1 MSSLLYTLGRW
12 AFGARRL
19 VLILWIAVLAL
30 AGGGALLFNQG
41 TDNAFSIPGTESQE
55 ALDSLDHTFPQVA
68 GASAQIIV
76 VAPEGDTVEDAGV
89 RSAIDDA
96 VTALGDIGQ
105 VEQAVSPFDE
115 NVTGAVSEDQRAA
128 LISIQFDGAQTDIT
142 AATIRDVED
151 AEASLA
157 KALPAGAESSL
168 GGQLFSNSLPTLSV
182 IELVGVVVALVVLI
196 LTFGS
201 FLAAGMPLITALLGV
216 GISMALIFV
225 ATVFG
230 PISSTTPML
239 ALMLGLAVGIDYAL
253 FIISRHQDG
262 LRSGLDPAESAARA
276 TATAGSAVIFAGLTV
291 IIALLGLA
299 VANIPFL
306 TTMGVAAAVGVAI
319 AVVISLSLIP
329 AMLGFAGERLR
340 PKARRARKRAAA
352 RGAAEPVDVP
362 QASVPE
368 HHTAVPEHHTAA
380 PEPVEGHPNRF
391 FLGWVRGVTR
401 LPIVTIVAVVAVLGA
416 LAIPALSLR
425 LALPDAGSLPEG
437 DGARTTY
444 DLVSEHFGEGF
455 NGPLIVT
462 GGIVGSTDPLGLMAD
477 LKQEIEGLDGVAAVP
492 LATPNATADTGI
504 IQVIPSGS
512 PDSQATKDL
521 VAEIRGLH
529 QYFQD
534 EYGVDLQ
541 VTGFTAIGIDISDRL
556 GGALLPFGLIV
567 VGLSLVLLTMV
578 FRSIW
583 VPIKATLGYLLSVA
597 ASFGVVA
604 LVFEHGV
611 FAEAL
616 HVART
621 GPVISFM
628 PIILMGVL
636 FGLAMDYEVFLV
648 SRMREDFVHSGLAK
662 RSVETGFLGSAKV
675 VTAAA
680 VIMFAVFAAFVPEG
694 DTNIKPIALGLA
706 VGVFVDAFIVRMTLV
721 PAVLALLGDHAWYLP
736 KWLDRILPSFDVEG
750 EGLQRELE
758 LREWRNGDE
767 VAIAAAG
774 VTLAGAD
781 GPLYEDVDTTVAVG
795 GVLAVQGTRPVSV
808 TALLLTLAGRLEP
821 DHGRLKVAGLVLP
834 VRAGAVRSRVA
845 YVRLDHGE
853 PVGTLATA
861 LAERPAVIVLDGV
874 DTVPD
879 DDTRRGLYERLLT
892 ATRAAE
898 RTRRPLTIVVGTA
911 DASSLADVLP
921 TTTAEVL
928 DLDRTASTTTSTPTA
943 IAESKVDA

>member
-12 AFGARRL
+12 AFRARKL
-19 VLILWIAVLAL
+19 VLILWIAVLAV
-30 AGGGALLFNQG
+30 AGGSALLFNQG

-55 ALDSLDHTFPQVA
+55 ALDTLTHTFPQVS
-68 GASAQIIV
+68 GASAQLIV
-76 VAPEGDTVEDAGV
+76 VAPEGDTVDDGAV

-96 VTALGDIGQ
+96 VSGLGDLKQ
-105 VEQAVSPFDE
+105 VEQAVSPFAKDI
-115 NVTGAVSEDQRAA
+115 TGAVSDDQRAA
-128 LISIQFDGAQTDIT
+128 LISIQFDGAMTDIT
-142 AATIRDVED
+142 ASTIAGVED
-151 AEASLA
+151 VAAQLA
-157 KALPAGAESSL
+157 DDLPAGAQSSL
-168 GGQLFSNSLPTLSV
+168 GGELFSNSLPALSV
-182 IELVGVVVALVVLI
+182 VELVGVVVALVVLV

-216 GISMALIFV
+216 AISMALIFV

-253 FIISRHQDG
+253 FIISRHQDQ
-262 LRSGLDPAESAARA
+262 LRTGLDPEESAARA

-306 TTMGVAAAVGVAI
+306 TTMGTAAAVGVAI
-319 AVVISLSLIP
+319 AVLISLTLIP
-329 AMLGFAGERLR
+329 AMLGFAGARLR
-340 PKARRARKRAAA
+340 PKPSRAERRRAAA
-352 RGAAEPVDVP
+352 APTPATGPTPVTEQTPV
-362 QASVPE
+362 
-368 HHTAVPEHHTAA
+368 T
-380 PEPVEGHPNRF
+380 EPVEVPTTTPHANRF

-462 GGIVGSTDPLGLMAD
+462 GSIVGSTDPLGLMAD
-477 LKQEIEGLDGVAAVP
+477 LKQEIEDLDGVAAVP

-512 PDSQATKDL
+512 PDSQETKDL

-529 QYFQD
+529 QYFLD
-534 EYGVDLQ
+534 EYDVDLQ

-567 VGLSLVLLTMV
+567 VGLSLILLTMA

-648 SRMREDFVHSGLAK
+648 SRMREDFVHSKLAR
-662 RSVETGFLGSAKV
+662 RSIETGFLGSAKV

-721 PAVLALLGDHAWYLP
+721 PAVLALLGERAWYMP
-736 KWLDRILPSFDVEG
+736 KWLDRLLPSFDVEG
-750 EGLQRELE
+750 EGLQHELA
-758 LREWRNGDE
+758 LGEWRDDADI
-767 VAIAAAG
+767 AIAASG
-774 VTLAGAD
+774 LSLHGPD
-781 GPLYEDVDTTVAVG
+781 GPLYTEVETTVRVG
-795 GVLAVQGTRPVSV
+795 GVLAVQGSRPVEVS
-808 TALLLTLAGRLEP
+808 ALLLTLAGRLAP
-821 DHGRLKVAGLVLP
+821 DAGRLKVAGLVLP

-845 YVRLDHGE
+845 SVRLDHGE
-853 PVGTLATA
+853 PVEALTA
-861 LAERPAVIVLDGV
+861 ALSERPAIIVLDGV

-879 DDTRRGLYERLLT
+879 DATRRGLYERLVT

-898 RTRRPLTIVVGTA
+898 RAGRPLTIVIGTDDAASVG
-911 DASSLADVLP
+911 DVLP
-921 TTTAEVL
+921 TSASEVL
-928 DLDRTASTTTSTPTA
+928 DLDRSPSTTAASPA
-943 IAESKVDA
+943 SPQKVDA

>member
-12 AFGARRL
+12 AFRARKL
-19 VLILWIAVLAL
+19 VLILWIAVLAV

-55 ALDSLDHTFPQVA
+55 ALDSLEHTFPQVS
-68 GASAQIIV
+68 GASAQIVV
-76 VAPEGDTVEDAGV
+76 VAPAGDTVDDADV

-96 VTALGDIGQ
+96 ITSLGRIDQ

-115 NVTGAVSEDQRAA
+115 NITGAVSDDQRAA
-128 LISIQFDGAQTDIT
+128 LISIQFDSAQSDIT
-142 AATIRDVED
+142 AGTVSGLER
-151 AEASLA
+151 AEAALA
-157 KALPAGAESSL
+157 ESLPAGAQSSL
-168 GGQLFSNSLPTLSV
+168 GGQLFSNSLPTLSL
-182 IELVGVVVALVVLI
+182 IELIGVVVALVVLV

-262 LRSGLDPAESAARA
+262 LRSGLDPEESTARA

-319 AVVISLSLIP
+319 AVVISLTLIP
-329 AMLGFAGERLR
+329 AMLGFAGNRLR
-340 PKARRARKRAAA
+340 PKTRRVKR
-352 RGAAEPVDVP
+352 
-362 QASVPE
+362 QAQPRRSVPE
-368 HHTAVPEHHTAA
+368 PQHPVPEPQHPVPEPQHAV

-401 LPIVTIVAVVAVLGA
+401 LPIVTIIAVVAVLGA

-437 DGARTTY
+437 DSARTTY

-455 NGPLIVT
+455 NGPLVVT
-462 GGIVGSTDPLGLMAD
+462 GSIVGSTDPLTLMTD

-534 EYGVDLQ
+534 EYDVDLQ

-736 KWLDRILPSFDVEG
+736 TWLDRILPSFDVEG

-781 GPLYEDVDTTVAVG
+781 GPLYSDVDTTVAVG
-795 GVLAVQGTRPVSV
+795 GVLAVQGARPVSV

-853 PVGTLATA
+853 PVQTLASA

-879 DDTRRGLYERLLT
+879 DDTRRGLYERLLA

-898 RTRRPLTIVVGTA
+898 HTRRPLTIVVGTA
-911 DASSLADVLP
+911 DASSLAGVLP
-921 TTTAEVL
+921 TTAAEVL
-928 DLDRTASTTTSTPTA
+928 DLDRAAPTPTA

>member
-1 MSSLLYTLGRW
+1 
-12 AFGARRL
+12 
-19 VLILWIAVLAL
+19 
-30 AGGGALLFNQG
+30 
-41 TDNAFSIPGTESQE
+41 
-55 ALDSLDHTFPQVA
+55 
-68 GASAQIIV
+68 
-76 VAPEGDTVEDAGV
+76 
-89 RSAIDDA
+89 
-96 VTALGDIGQ
+96 
-105 VEQAVSPFDE
+105 
-115 NVTGAVSEDQRAA
+115 
-128 LISIQFDGAQTDIT
+128 
-142 AATIRDVED
+142 
-151 AEASLA
+151 
-157 KALPAGAESSL
+157 

-340 PKARRARKRAAA
+340 PKARRAGKRSAA
-352 RGAAEPVDVP
+352 RGAAAEHHHAVPEPVEGQ

-368 HHTAVPEHHTAA
+368 HHTAV

-795 GVLAVQGTRPVSV
+795 GVLAVQGARPVSV

-911 DASSLADVLP
+911 DASTLADVLP

>member
-89 RSAIDDA
+89 RSTIDDA

-142 AATIRDVED
+142 AATISDVED

-157 KALPAGAESSL
+157 KALPAGAEASL

-340 PKARRARKRAAA
+340 PKARRAGKRAAA
-352 RGAAEPVDVP
+352 RGAAEAADGP
-362 QASVPE
+362 QTAVPE
-368 HHTAVPEHHTAA
+368 PHNAVPEHHNAV

-462 GGIVGSTDPLGLMAD
+462 GGIVGSTDPLELMAD

>member
-1 MSSLLYTLGRW
+1 MSSLLYTLGRR
-12 AFGARRL
+12 AFRARKL
-19 VLILWIAVLAL
+19 VLILWIAVLAV

-55 ALDSLDHTFPQVA
+55 ALDSLEHTFPQVS
-68 GASAQIIV
+68 GASAQIVV
-76 VAPEGDTVEDAGV
+76 VAPAGDTVDDADV

-96 VTALGDIGQ
+96 VTSLGRIDQ

-115 NVTGAVSEDQRAA
+115 NITGAVSDDQRAA
-128 LISIQFDGAQTDIT
+128 LISIQFDSAQSDIT
-142 AATIRDVED
+142 AGTVSGLER
-151 AEASLA
+151 AEATLA
-157 KALPAGAESSL
+157 ESLPAGAQSSL
-168 GGQLFSNSLPTLSV
+168 GGQLFSNSLPTLSL
-182 IELVGVVVALVVLI
+182 IELIGVVVALVVLV

-262 LRSGLDPAESAARA
+262 LRSGLDPEESTARA

-319 AVVISLSLIP
+319 AVVISLTLIP
-329 AMLGFAGERLR
+329 AMLGFAGDRLR
-340 PKARRARKRAAA
+340 PKTRRVKQ
-352 RGAAEPVDVP
+352 
-362 QASVPE
+362 QAQPSRSVPE
-368 HHTAVPEHHTAA
+368 PQHPVPES
-380 PEPVEGHPNRF
+380 VEGHPNRF

-401 LPIVTIVAVVAVLGA
+401 LPVVTIIAVVAVLGA

-437 DGARTTY
+437 DSARTTY

-455 NGPLIVT
+455 NGPLVVT
-462 GGIVGSTDPLGLMAD
+462 GSIVGSTDPLTLMAD

-534 EYGVDLQ
+534 EYDVDLQ

-736 KWLDRILPSFDVEG
+736 KWLDRVLPSFDVEG

-758 LREWRNGDE
+758 LREWRSGDE

-781 GPLYEDVDTTVAVG
+781 GPLYADVDTTVAAG
-795 GVLAVQGTRPVSV
+795 GVLAVQGARPVSV

-853 PVGTLATA
+853 PVQTLASA

-879 DDTRRGLYERLLT
+879 VDTRRGLYERLLT

-921 TTTAEVL
+921 TTAAEVL
-928 DLDRTASTTTSTPTA
+928 DLDRTASSPTA